1 MSKRIY
7 SFAFDSQF
15 ATISMLKKQIFE
27 DLKTAMK
34 SGETEKRD
42 VLRMLD
48 SMIKNT
54 EIELKKREE
63 GLSDEEVLTVIGKAV
78 KQRKDAMAQF
88 AEGGR
93 PELAEK
99 EASEVDILMAYLPA
113 QLSEEAVREV
123 VLAVIAETGATSKAD
138 IGKVMGLAMSRL
150 KGQTDGNVVKKIAE
164 EQLA

>member
-1 MSKRIY
+1 MS
-7 SFAFDSQF
+7 
-15 ATISMLKKQIFE
+15 LKQTIFE
-27 DLKTAMK
+27 DMKAAMK
-34 SGETEKRD
+34 AGETEKRD
-42 VLRMLD
+42 ALRMLD

-63 GLSDEEVLTVIGKAV
+63 GLSDGEVLEVIGKAV

-88 AEGGR
+88 SEGGR

-99 EASEVDILMAYLPA
+99 EAKEVEILMAYLPA
-113 QLSEEAVREV
+113 QMSEDKVREAVLEI
-123 VLAVIAETGATSKAD
+123 IAQTGATSKAD
-138 IGKVMGLAMSRL
+138 IGRVMGAAMGKL

>member
-1 MSKRIY
+1 MS
-7 SFAFDSQF
+7 
-15 ATISMLKKQIFE
+15 LKKQIFE

-34 SGETEKRD
+34 AGETGKRD

-48 SMIKNT
+48 SMMKNT

-63 GLSDEEVLTVIGKAV
+63 GLSDEEAMEVIARAV
-78 KQRKDAMAQF
+78 KQRKDAIIQYT
-88 AEGGR
+88 EGGR

-99 EASEVDILMAYLPA
+99 ESAEVEILMGYMPQ
-113 QLSEEAVREV
+113 QLSEDAVRVV
-123 VLAVIAETGATSKAD
+123 VLEVIAQTGAATKAD
-138 IGKVMGLAMSRL
+138 IGKVMGQAMNRL

>member
-1 MSKRIY
+1 MSLK
-7 SFAFDSQF
+7 Q
-15 ATISMLKKQIFE
+15 TIFS

-34 SGETEKRD
+34 AGETEKRD

-54 EIELKKREE
+54 EIEKMKREE
-63 GLSDEEVLTVIGKAV
+63 GLSDGEVLEVIGKAV
-78 KQRKDAMAQF
+78 KQRKDAMAQY

-99 EASEVDILMAYLPA
+99 ESKEAEILMAYMPA
-113 QLSEEAVREV
+113 QLSEDKVRQAVLE
-123 VLAVIAETGATSKAD
+123 IIKQTGATSKAD
-138 IGKVMGLAMSRL
+138 IGKVMGQAMGKL

-164 EQLA
+164 EQLQ